1 MTMLDVKK
9 NYIIDEAAG
18 QFSKRPIKDVTI
30 RDIANAAGVG
40 EATVY
45 RYFGTKAELVIAC
58 AEKLEKEVSAIFIEK
73 EETVPAYN
81 IIERFFKAY
90 LKIFCE
96 KLYLYR
102 FLYEFDAFVV
112 SEGITGLESYA
123 DSIDVYKKAFTD
135 AYRKGLKDGSVKRIG
150 DIDLFYYSTTHAILS
165 LCKKLSTEEV
175 VIRQDRLIRKQ
186 KEVETLINLVL
197 GALKN
202 DQ

>member
-73 EETVPAYN
+73 EETVPAYKA
-81 IIERFFKAY
+81 IERFFNAY

-135 AYRKGLKDGSVKRIG
+135 AYSKGLKDGSVKRID
-150 DIDLFYYSTTHAILS
+150 DIDLFYYSATHAILS